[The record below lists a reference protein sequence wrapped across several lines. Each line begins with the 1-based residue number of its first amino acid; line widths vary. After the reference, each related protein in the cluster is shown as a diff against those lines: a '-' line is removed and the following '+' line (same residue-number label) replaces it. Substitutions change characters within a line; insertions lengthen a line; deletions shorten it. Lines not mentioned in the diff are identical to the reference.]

1 MGKGW
6 KQAGK
11 AEKSAAK
18 GKIFTKVAREISVAA
33 KLGGPDPEGNSRLK
47 LAILAAKEVSCPKDT
62 IERAIA
68 KGAGTG
74 TDGAQI
80 EELTYEGTG
89 PNGIGVVVECQ
100 TDNKNRTVSELRR
113 IFRHHEGNLGELGS
127 VQWMFDRVTTVTAEK
142 ADIGDPEEEAIEVG
156 ANEVEKNEDGTYT
169 FIGGLTD
176 FDSLRN
182 GLTGR
187 GWTIRGAERTYRA
200 KNFVELEGEARETVI
215 EMLEELDDCDD
226 SQKVYSNLA

>member
-62 IERAIA
+62 IERAIQ

-74 TDGAQI
+74 GDGAQI

-113 IFRHHEGNLGELGS
+113 IFRHHEGNLGEIGS
-127 VQWMFDRVTTVTAEK
+127 VQWMFDRVSLVTAEK
-142 ADIGDPEEEAIEVG
+142 AGAFDPEEEAIECG
-156 ANEVEKNEDGTYT
+156 ANDVEKNDDGTYS
-169 FIGGLTD
+169 FVGGLTD

-182 GLTGR
+182 ALTGR
-187 GWTIRGAERTYRA
+187 GWTLRLAERVYRA
-200 KNFVELEGEARETVI
+200 KNFVELEGDARDTVI